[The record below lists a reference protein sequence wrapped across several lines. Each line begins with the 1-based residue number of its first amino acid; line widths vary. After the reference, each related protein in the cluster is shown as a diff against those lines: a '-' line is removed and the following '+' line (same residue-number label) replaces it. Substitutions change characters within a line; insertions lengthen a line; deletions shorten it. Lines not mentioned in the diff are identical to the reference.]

1 MRRFLTTL
9 VLAAG
14 VMGSGGCRDGA
25 TGPVPLAAPGPAF
38 SASSAALSA
47 LGPGWRTRADAPYGC
62 FVSVATGGGPI
73 PYRYDRVPMSFPAG
87 ALAKDGAVTAFRYR
101 LQGPDGTVYRVLN
114 CVIPNTK
121 QARHHVGKFFN
132 VPTEQPDGMLTTQG
146 CVTKGMCP
154 VDEIIVIGTP
164 KPREPIGGPECTIQE
179 YCWPDPDPLP
189 EPGTPGGGGTAPC
202 ATCGP
207 AVAMLTCSPRAPV
220 RGEPVQCV
228 VSMEDGSFPSVSGW
242 SFQSPV
248 GTVPGPSGGAE
259 WSGPIVQDGMVT
271 ATMGNNTLLFRVGVD
286 TRGWRWGKDQWD
298 MSHETAPLYIDQI
311 GDEEWVSGVS
321 TRLGWNCTASGCG
334 TLRRVQPDI
343 DTNDQ
348 NGYTAAQVQA
358 GPNAG
363 YWFVSDRTF
372 HMDRATNL
380 NPTIKPTGPRRL
392 LAEPQASQCRRA
404 MRLPFG
410 TPVYVNQYEFNEVC
424 MGVDMDAMVNGAW
437 NHEEW
442 GSGSNNGHEI
452 RAQTIAAQM
461 QYDPWHAVE
470 SLVFASEPDLRR
482 KAAEL
487 VSPIQKYIDDEGG
500 NHNYV
505 TGNWSGYLWLW
516 EPSLDQF
523 IYAPIPAG
531 QI

>member
-1 MRRFLTTL
+1 LTTL
-9 VLAAG
+9 ALAAG
-14 VMGSGGCRDGA
+14 VIGSGGCHDGG
-25 TGPVPLAAPGPAF
+25 TGPVPLAVPGPAF
-38 SASSAALSA
+38 AASSAALSA
-47 LGPGWRTRADAPYGC
+47 LGPGWRTRADAPHGC
-62 FVSVATGGGPI
+62 FVSAATGGGPI

-87 ALAKDGAVTAFRYR
+87 ALAKDGAVAAFRYR

-121 QARHHVGKFFN
+121 QARHHVGKFFD
-132 VPTEQPDGMLTTQG
+132 VPTEQPDGTLTAQG
-146 CVTKGMCP
+146 CVIEGMCP

-164 KPREPIGGPECTIQE
+164 KKREPTGGTECTIQD
-179 YCWPDPDPLP
+179 YCWTEPYPIPD
-189 EPGTPGGGGTAPC
+189 PGTPGGGGSTPC

-228 VSMEDGSFPSVSGW
+228 VSMEDGSFPSVGGW

-271 ATMGNNTLLFRVGVD
+271 ATMSGNTLLFKVGVD
-286 TRGWRWGKDQWD
+286 TRGWRWSEEQWRL
-298 MSHETAPLYIDQI
+298 SSGTAPIPSDGNGVQ
-311 GDEEWVSGVS
+311 EWVVDWDV
-321 TRLGWNCTASGCG
+321 RLGWNCARTGCG
-334 TLRRVQPDI
+334 TLRRVEPDI
-343 DTNDQ
+343 RTNDQ

-358 GPNAG
+358 GPNTG
-363 YWFVSDRTF
+363 YWYVSDRTF

-380 NPTIKPTGPRRL
+380 NPTIKPTAHRYL
-392 LAEPQASQCRRA
+392 LAEPQARQCRQA
-404 MRLPFG
+404 MNLPSG

-424 MGVDMDAMVNGAW
+424 MGVDMDAALRGLW

-442 GSGSNNGHEI
+442 GSGTGNGHE
-452 RAQTIAAQM
+452 AHAYMIARQM

-470 SLVFASEPDLRR
+470 SLVFRDEIRLRQR
-482 KAAEL
+482 AVE
-487 VSPIQKYIDDEGG
+487 VVDPIQTYIYEEARG
-500 NHNYV
+500 HAYAK
-505 TGNWSGYLWLW
+505 GNWSGDLWLW
-516 EPSLDQF
+516 QPSLNQF
-523 IYAPIPAG
+523 TYAKIPPG